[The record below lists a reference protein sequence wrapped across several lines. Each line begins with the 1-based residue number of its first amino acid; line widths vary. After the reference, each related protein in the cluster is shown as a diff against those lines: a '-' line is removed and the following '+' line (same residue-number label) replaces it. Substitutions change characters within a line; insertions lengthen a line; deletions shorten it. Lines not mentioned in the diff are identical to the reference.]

1 MIYNILMIYSLF
13 GVDFFVLDSVIR
25 TFFLCSLLGVYI
37 RFLLAFISNE
47 RWLKNY
53 SQIFVFT
60 LLPVTG
66 YLITSVISNNIALSL
81 GMVGALSIVRFRTPV
96 KNPSELVTYFV
107 LITIGIV
114 VNVDGNL
121 AINFTL
127 FLTIAMLLI
136 EAYKFM
142 SKLLNIDEIE
152 FNDSNNSY
160 LKINSINQK
169 PKVEILKELTHKSYD
184 GNYLYIFA
192 SRKREKIFEI
202 ENMFDKEDILS
213 LSYDFEE

>member
-1 MIYNILMIYSLF
+1 MVYALF
-13 GVDFFVLDSVIR
+13 GVDFFILESSIK
-25 TFFLCSLLGVYI
+25 TFFLCSLLGIYI
-37 RFLLAFISNE
+37 RFLLAFLSNE

-53 SQIFVFT
+53 SQILVFT

-96 KNPSELVTYFV
+96 KNPSELVTYFI

-127 FLTIAMLLI
+127 FLTFVILLI
-136 EAYKFM
+136 EAYKFI
-142 SKLLNIDEIE
+142 SKKLKINELE
-152 FNDSNNSY
+152 FNDSSKLY
-160 LKINSINQK
+160 LKVNSNKQVNA
-169 PKVEILKELTHKSYD
+169 VETLNELIHKSYD
-184 GNYLYIFA
+184 GNYLYIFVA
-192 SRKREKIFEI
+192 KKERE
-202 ENMFDKEDILS
+202 
-213 LSYDFEE
+213 

>member
-1 MIYNILMIYSLF
+1 MVYALF
-13 GVDFFVLDSVIR
+13 GVDFFILESSIK
-25 TFFLCSLLGVYI
+25 TFFLCSLLGIYI
-37 RFLLAFISNE
+37 RFLLAFLSNE

-53 SQIFVFT
+53 SQILVFT

-96 KNPSELVTYFV
+96 KNPSELVTYFI

-127 FLTIAMLLI
+127 FLTLVILLI
-136 EAYKFM
+136 EAYKFI
-142 SKLLNIDEIE
+142 SKILKINELE
-152 FNDSNNSY
+152 FNDTSKLY
-160 LKINSINQK
+160 LKVNSNKQVNA
-169 PKVEILKELTHKSYD
+169 VESLNELIHKSYD
-184 GNYLYIFA
+184 GNYLYIFVT
-192 SRKREKIFEI
+192 RKRERIVQI
-202 ENMFDKEDILS
+202 ENMFNEEDVLS
-213 LSYDFEE
+213 SSYDLEE

>member
-1 MIYNILMIYSLF
+1 MVYALF
-13 GVDFFVLDSVIR
+13 GVDFFILESSIK
-25 TFFLCSLLGVYI
+25 TFFLCSLLGIYI
-37 RFLLAFISNE
+37 RFLLAFLSNE

-53 SQIFVFT
+53 SQILVFT

-96 KNPSELVTYFV
+96 KNPSELVTYFI

-127 FLTIAMLLI
+127 FLTFVILLI
-136 EAYKFM
+136 EAYKFI
-142 SKLLNIDEIE
+142 SKKLKINELE
-152 FNDSNNSY
+152 FNDSSKLY
-160 LKINSINQK
+160 LKVNSNKQVNA
-169 PKVEILKELTHKSYD
+169 VETLNELIHKSYD
-184 GNYLYIFA
+184 GNYLYIFVA
-192 SRKREKIFEI
+192 KKRERIVQI
-202 ENMFDKEDILS
+202 ENMFNEEDVLS
-213 LSYDFEE
+213 SSYDFEE

>member
-1 MIYNILMIYSLF
+1 MVYALF
-13 GVDFFVLDSVIR
+13 GVDFFILESSIK
-25 TFFLCSLLGVYI
+25 TFFLCSLLGIYI
-37 RFLLAFISNE
+37 RFLLAFLSNE

-53 SQIFVFT
+53 SQILVFT

-96 KNPSELVTYFV
+96 KNPSELVTYFI

-127 FLTIAMLLI
+127 FLTFVILLI
-136 EAYKFM
+136 EAYKFI
-142 SKLLNIDEIE
+142 SKK
-152 FNDSNNSY
+152 
-160 LKINSINQK
+160 LKINELEFTDSSK
-169 PKVEILKELTHKSYD
+169 LYLKVNSNKQVNAVETLNELIHKSYD
-184 GNYLYIFA
+184 GNYLYIFVA
-192 SRKREKIFEI
+192 RKRERIVQI
-202 ENMFDKEDILS
+202 ENMFNEEDVLS
-213 LSYDFEE
+213 SSYDFEE

>member
-1 MIYNILMIYSLF
+1 MVYALF
-13 GVDFFVLDSVIR
+13 GVDFFILESSIK
-25 TFFLCSLLGVYI
+25 TFFLCSLLGIYI
-37 RFLLAFISNE
+37 RFLLAFLSNE

-53 SQIFVFT
+53 SQILVFT

-96 KNPSELVTYFV
+96 KNPSELVTYFI

-127 FLTIAMLLI
+127 FLTFVILLI
-136 EAYKFM
+136 EAYKFI
-142 SKLLNIDEIE
+142 SKIKN
-152 FNDSNNSY
+152 
-160 LKINSINQK
+160 K
-169 PKVEILKELTHKSYD
+169 
-184 GNYLYIFA
+184 
-192 SRKREKIFEI
+192 
-202 ENMFDKEDILS
+202 
-213 LSYDFEE
+213 